1 MMGIVIPAH
10 NEAERLAA
18 CLQSVRSSMRH
29 LATHGIGALLVVV
42 LDACDD
48 GSADIA
54 RAHADQV
61 LEMDARN
68 VGQARRA
75 GALRAIELGADWLA
89 CTDADTQVPEDWLHG
104 QWTCGA
110 DVFCGIVRV
119 DDWGDYAPEVVR
131 AFHASVPQDGHPH
144 VHGANLGLSRQAY
157 LQAGGFM
164 PATAHEDVGLVRRC
178 EQAGLRIARRIAPC
192 VVTSARRDP
201 RAREG
206 FGDFLLTLERNV
218 AGAPPGAGA
227 GLG

>member
-10 NEAERLAA
+10 NEEQRLLA
-18 CLQSVRSSMRH
+18 CLQSVRASMRH
-29 LATHGIGALLVVV
+29 LAGHGVESVLVVV

-48 GSADIA
+48 GSARIA

-61 LEMDARN
+61 LEIDARD
-68 VGQARRA
+68 VGRARCA
-75 GALRAIELGADWLA
+75 GAQRALERGADWIA
-89 CTDADTQVPEDWLHG
+89 CTDADTQVPEDWLHA
-104 QWTCGA
+104 QWNCGA
-110 DVFCGIVRV
+110 EVFCGIVRV

-131 AFHASVPQDGHPH
+131 AFHATVPRDGHPH

-157 LQAGGFM
+157 LQVGGFL
-164 PATAHEDVGLVRRC
+164 PGKAHEDVSLVRRC

-206 FGDFLLTLERNV
+206 FGDFLLQLERGV
-218 AGAPPGAGA
+218 QEAQSGAGA

>member
-1 MMGIVIPAH
+1 MIAIVIPAH
-10 NEAERLAA
+10 NEEQRLLA
-18 CLQSVRSSMRH
+18 CLQSVRASMRH
-29 LATHGIGALLVVV
+29 LATHGVGATLVVV

-48 GSADIA
+48 GSARIA
-54 RAHADQV
+54 HAHADQV
-61 LEMDARN
+61 VEIDARN
-68 VGQARRA
+68 VGQARGA
-75 GALRAIELGADWLA
+75 GAQCALALGADWLA

-104 QWTCGA
+104 QWHCGA

-131 AFHASVPQDGHPH
+131 AFHATVPRDGHPH

-157 LQAGGFM
+157 LQAGGFL
-164 PATAHEDVGLVRRC
+164 PAKAHEDVGLVRRC

-206 FGDFLLTLERNV
+206 FGDFLLTLERSV
-218 AGAPPGAGA
+218 AQPGAGA